1 MSVKYDEYFEK
12 ASEKY
17 DIDKNL
23 LIAVA
28 KTESSLDPNAVSSA
42 GAVGIMQLMPGTARE
57 LGVTNSYDPEQN
69 IMGGAKYLSQLITEF
84 DGNTELALS
93 AYNAG
98 ASRVKQNGGVLS
110 YTEEYVNKV
119 MSNYESST
127 PTTETVTDSSS
138 GKSSLVW
145 WGDIVRVVLVL
156 LIIASGVV
164 LIAVAL
170 NSAGVPL
177 SKESL
182 VKSAVKGATN
192 DK

>member
-1 MSVKYDEYFEK
+1 MSVLYDEYFTK
-12 ASEKY
+12 ASQKY

-28 KTESSLDPNAVSSA
+28 KTESGINPKAVSSA
-42 GAVGIMQLMPGTARE
+42 GAEGIMQLMPGTARE
-57 LGVTNSYDPEQN
+57 LGVKDSFNPEEN

-127 PTTETVTDSSS
+127 PTETVTVSNS

-156 LIIASGVV
+156 LIIATGV
-164 LIAVAL
+164 I
-170 NSAGVPL
+170 
-177 SKESL
+177 
-182 VKSAVKGATN
+182 
-192 DK
+192 

>member
-1 MSVKYDEYFEK
+1 MSVLYDEYFTK
-12 ASEKY
+12 ASQKY

-28 KTESSLDPNAVSSA
+28 KTESGINPKAVSSA
-42 GAVGIMQLMPGTARE
+42 GAEGIMQLMPGTARE
-57 LGVTNSYDPEQN
+57 LGVKDSFNPEEN

-127 PTTETVTDSSS
+127 PTETVTVSNS

-156 LIIASGVV
+156 LIIATGVI
-164 LIAVAL
+164 LIAVSL
-170 NSAGVPL
+170 NSAGISSP
-177 SKESL
+177 KEKL
-182 VKSAVKGATN
+182 RKAVKGATN

>member
-1 MSVKYDEYFEK
+1 MSVKYDEYFTK
-12 ASEKY
+12 ASQKY
-17 DIDKNL
+17 DIDKDL

-28 KTESSLDPNAVSSA
+28 KTESNLNPNAVSSA

-57 LGVTNSYDPEQN
+57 LGVTNSYDPEEN
-69 IMGGAKYLSQLITEF
+69 IMGGAKYLSQLLTEF
-84 DGNTELALS
+84 DGNAELALS

-119 MSNYESST
+119 MSNYESGT
-127 PTTETVTDSSS
+127 PTTETVTNS
-138 GKSSLVW
+138 GGNSLVW

-156 LIIASGVV
+156 LIIASGVI

-170 NSAGVPL
+170 NSAGVPF